1 MPPNSKF
8 DVSAMPVYWPS
19 EVRIHDLWD
28 HDICAIFALV
38 PEFMAAVTIR
48 PTEAAVRDAYPFRRL
63 LFKSSYWPA
72 VIAGG
77 ADICVPID
85 ECIRK
90 MCSISSLYFDPST
103 YEIKNCLATYWPV
116 LVGRQEHQKQ
126 LQVVKKRREAVRRGT
141 AQAQASASAPPNEHP
156 YAFNRCRRSD
166 GSAFWLTPYIKF
178 NDIQTKTAIPKTLSA
193 QLEAQ
198 AQAVGSTPPIIC
210 PEVCPTRLA
219 SLYPHLYMDPA
230 DRVTVLARQSL
241 ATHTDAIGD
250 YRRHKSELIWRRLNI
265 LAE

>member
-1 MPPNSKF
+1 M
-8 DVSAMPVYWPS
+8 SAPLRPRPS
-19 EVRIHDLWD
+19 
-28 HDICAIFALV
+28 
-38 PEFMAAVTIR
+38 
-48 PTEAAVRDAYPFRRL
+48 
-63 LFKSSYWPA
+63 
-72 VIAGG
+72 
-77 ADICVPID
+77 
-85 ECIRK
+85 
-90 MCSISSLYFDPST
+90 
-103 YEIKNCLATYWPV
+103 
-116 LVGRQEHQKQ
+116 
-126 LQVVKKRREAVRRGT
+126 
-141 AQAQASASAPPNEHP
+141 ASASAPPPPNEHP
-156 YAFNRCRRSD
+156 YAFNRCCRSD

-193 QLEAQ
+193 QLE